1 MFHVPRHG
9 FVPLYRCHANCLWT
23 PKMTT
28 VDAPCGTLLTL
39 RGNRKMET
47 TETLSEPLLQMH
59 NVASRAM
66 QARSL
71 GVHVDVR
78 FMTNLVNAAAKDR
91 RWVMALHL
99 LQIMRTYGISPNEI
113 TFTSILSEM
122 SRAKQVN
129 HAPLI
134 ISTYIHDYLH
144 IST

>member
-1 MFHVPRHG
+1 
-9 FVPLYRCHANCLWT
+9 
-23 PKMTT
+23 
-28 VDAPCGTLLTL
+28 
-39 RGNRKMET
+39 
-47 TETLSEPLLQMH
+47 
-59 NVASRAM
+59 M